1 MGNRS
6 ATEQC
11 MGVSSTL
18 TPDSFFRSASGLAG
32 VNFWA
37 GSLMKPFD
45 SKRRSRLRQTISLR
59 TPFGCLQS
67 HCLHTSLEMKRLLL
81 SGCTSI
87 IRLMVATSSRVTDR
101 LRYVMIVS
109 IAETIKHQEPERR
122 LFLKKNDGEAENRKI
137 RVIIPRER
145 LPSFFA

>member
-1 MGNRS
+1 
-6 ATEQC
+6 
-11 MGVSSTL
+11 
-18 TPDSFFRSASGLAG
+18 
-32 VNFWA
+32 
-37 GSLMKPFD
+37 
-45 SKRRSRLRQTISLR
+45 
-59 TPFGCLQS
+59 
-67 HCLHTSLEMKRLLL
+67 MKRLLL

-145 LPSFFA
+145 LPFLFVR